1 MRKRNRLWK
10 PERADNCGNQAAPRR
25 PPTDGVCM
33 TCLNRPTCQN
43 TCAPM
48 LWVNGNVVLKETLLD
63 EPVEP
68 SSDYNAILAE
78 GIDTHRRDFS
88 EHIDR
93 VKNTKVKCV
102 AILAEAGIKIEDIAK
117 VMKCAKRTIYRIRD
131 NDGE

>member
-1 MRKRNRLWK
+1 
-10 PERADNCGNQAAPRR
+10 
-25 PPTDGVCM
+25 
-33 TCLNRPTCQN
+33 
-43 TCAPM
+43 M